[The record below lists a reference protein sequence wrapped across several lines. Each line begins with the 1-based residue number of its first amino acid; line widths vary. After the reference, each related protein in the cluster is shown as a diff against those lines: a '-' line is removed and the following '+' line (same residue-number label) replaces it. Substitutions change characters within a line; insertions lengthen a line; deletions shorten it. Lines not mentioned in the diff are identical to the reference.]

1 MRPRRVS
8 AEKVPSPVRLE
19 EARPRIAEPG
29 GPTRR
34 RIERE
39 DKMFAVIKTGGKQ
52 YRVAADQTLEVEK
65 LAGEAGDQV
74 TFSDVLMLGG
84 DKPQVGAPLV
94 AGASVAAQIVE
105 QRRGDKVI
113 IFKKRRRQ
121 NSRRKNG
128 HRQHLT
134 LIRVTEILTDGKA
147 PSPAKKKAEP
157 KSAPA
162 KAEAPAPEE
171 TSAPLF
177 ETPAGAA
184 DDLKKI
190 SGVGPALEKKLN
202 DAGITRYD
210 QIAGFSADDIT
221 RVDEALRLGGRMTRD
236 DWVAQAKTLAE
247 AAEEK

>member
-1 MRPRRVS
+1 
-8 AEKVPSPVRLE
+8 
-19 EARPRIAEPG
+19 
-29 GPTRR
+29 
-34 RIERE
+34 
-39 DKMFAVIKTGGKQ
+39 MFAVIKTGGKQ

-74 TFSDVLMLGG
+74 TFPDVLMLGG

-94 AGASVAAQIVE
+94 TGASVAAEIVE

-147 PSPAKKKAEP
+147 PSAAKKKAEP
-157 KSAPA
+157 KAAPA
-162 KAEAPAPEE
+162 KAEAPAAEE
-171 TSAPLF
+171 TAAPLF
-177 ETPAGAA
+177 ETPSGPA

-190 SGVGPALEKKLN
+190 GGVGPVLEKKLN
-202 DAGITRYD
+202 ALGITRYD
-210 QIAGFSADDIT
+210 QIAAFTAEDIQ
-221 RVDEALRLGGRMTRD
+221 RVDDMLNFKGRIERE
-236 DWVAQAKTLAE
+236 DWVSQAKSLAE